1 MVNMIKI
8 VPYLQIHVAYYRY
21 PRLKQDLKLTPVRPV
36 VNPSASILDESRFI
50 NNPAYEQTT
59 QDLYDPGWAGR
70 LIENRIDGWVKK
82 DKGMIDESKE
92 NGIECAMKILHT
104 PVRLYATGGVES
116 YVLNLTRSLADLGHE
131 VKVICSES
139 DKDMGC
145 DPRVSVETLRSWGR
159 IANTNITPGLPLALL
174 KENFDVMH
182 THLPTPWSAD
192 WSLLACLA
200 KKKPLILTYHN
211 DIVGSGIDRYLASL
225 YNATALNLL
234 LKRSARILVARP
246 RHVSFRLKP
255 FMDKVE
261 FVPVGVDVQ
270 LFHPR
275 ERKPEGDIFFLS
287 VLDAFHSYKG
297 LDVLLGALK
306 AVKEQIPQVILVVG
320 GGGELLEHYR
330 QRAREL
336 GLERNVR
343 FEGRLTQERLLEI
356 YNGCKLFV
364 LPSLSAEQEGFGIV
378 PLEAMACGRPVVVT
392 DIVGVAEDVGRTGAG
407 IVVKP
412 ADENALSRAI
422 VSIIADGKSAARMG
436 DAGRRLVEEKY
447 SWKTVALQVER
458 IYREAAED
466 GQN

>member
-1 MVNMIKI
+1 MECQRGTTRSMVAN
-8 VPYLQIHVAYYRY
+8 A
-21 PRLKQDLKLTPVRPV
+21 
-36 VNPSASILDESRFI
+36 
-50 NNPAYEQTT
+50 
-59 QDLYDPGWAGR
+59 
-70 LIENRIDGWVKK
+70 
-82 DKGMIDESKE
+82 
-92 NGIECAMKILHT
+92 AMKILHT

-139 DKDMGC
+139 NRDTDS
-145 DPRVSVETLRSWGR
+145 DPRVSVKALPSWGR
-159 IANTNITPGLPLALL
+159 IANTNITPGLPLALMEE
-174 KENFDVMH
+174 KFDVMH

-211 DIVGSGIDRYLASL
+211 DIVGSGIAGHLARL

-261 FVPVGVDVQ
+261 FVPVGVDIKQ
-270 LFHPR
+270 FHPR
-275 ERKPEGDIFFLS
+275 QTKPEGDIFFLS

-297 LDVLLGALK
+297 LDVLLAALK
-306 AVKEQIPQVILVVG
+306 GVKEQIPQVMLVVG

-330 QRAREL
+330 QKAREL
-336 GLERNVR
+336 GLEGNVR
-343 FEGRLTQERLLEI
+343 FEGRISQERLLQI

-392 DIVGVAEDVGRTGAG
+392 DIVGVAEDVGKTGAG
-407 IVVKP
+407 MVIRQ
-412 ADENALSRAI
+412 ADEDALSRAMF
-422 VSIIADGKSAARMG
+422 SIIADEKRAARMG
-436 DAGRRLVEEKY
+436 QAGRALVEDKY
-447 SWKTVALQVER
+447 SWEKVALQVER
-458 IYREAAED
+458 IYREAED